1 VYGDKREETVAIDRL
16 TELASENE
24 NPGNRRRVA
33 LLQVRYPSPLL
44 RDGIEFVDTPGIG
57 SLATQGAQET
67 FAYLPRADLAI
78 LLIDVGSAIGP
89 DELSVLRLLQA
100 AAIPVQVVISKADLA
115 DAASLARMEAY
126 AREVIAK
133 ETGLAPAMHPVSAV
147 PAGEPLL
154 RRWINESIQ
163 PLLDAHES
171 MLEASIRRTT
181 GAIRDAI
188 AMRLEMLAK
197 KRPANSSVN
206 VDEEARDVVLEL
218 RRWIVDM
225 RNTIENAVRELLA
238 IAATRLL
245 AGNRGSW
252 NAHATVASLAQ
263 QYLDDVR
270 ADLSGQ
276 QRKTKDRL
284 RELANRA
291 GIAPEL
297 LQLSDAAEELQRM
310 PLLDVAAVLPYA
322 AVQPPL
328 LASEARLA
336 RRLHDRFGTPLGDVL
351 RAYGNRLHDWA
362 IRSLDRQQ
370 VSLTSVL
377 DASHGNASTTDL
389 DLSTLD
395 GDLRTLAALTS
406 VTAQKELPA

>member
-1 VYGDKREETVAIDRL
+1 
-16 TELASENE
+16 
-24 NPGNRRRVA
+24 
-33 LLQVRYPSPLL
+33 
-44 RDGIEFVDTPGIG
+44 
-57 SLATQGAQET
+57 
-67 FAYLPRADLAI
+67 
-78 LLIDVGSAIGP
+78 
-89 DELSVLRLLQA
+89 
-100 AAIPVQVVISKADLA
+100 
-115 DAASLARMEAY
+115 
-126 AREVIAK
+126 
-133 ETGLAPAMHPVSAV
+133 
-147 PAGEPLL
+147 
-154 RRWINESIQ
+154 
-163 PLLDAHES
+163 
-171 MLEASIRRTT
+171 
-181 GAIRDAI
+181 
-188 AMRLEMLAK
+188 
-197 KRPANSSVN
+197 VN

-322 AVQPPL
+322 AVPPPL